1 MGVLGLSRQGEE
13 TLKNNGK
20 VRLQHRGN
28 WGGVG
33 WAGVRLYRVRRQS
46 KGRAHRK
53 APDGRGLP
61 EYRVRTE

>member
-1 MGVLGLSRQGEE
+1 MGVFDLPQRVEGA
-13 TLKNNGK
+13 LKNNGK

-33 WAGVRLYRVRRQS
+33 GAGVGLYRVRRQS

-53 APDGRGLP
+53 VPDGRGLP